1 MRSPGLKGDAIM
13 LNDKD
18 PTASDEEWIM
28 ASRSRGAD
36 YQINKASIDEL
47 LTKLHSMASEGLEV
61 NVEFI
66 KTILSG
72 RYTEASV
79 NAMDRLT
86 KALNEASKSSTRIE
100 YGLFAV
106 GLATVILAF
115 LNYFK

>member
-1 MRSPGLKGDAIM
+1 M

-18 PTASDEEWIM
+18 PTTSDEKWIM
-28 ASRSRGAD
+28 ASRSGGAD
-36 YQINKASIDEL
+36 YQINNASIDEL
-47 LTKLHSMASEGLEV
+47 LTKFHSMTSEGLTV

-86 KALNEASKSSTRIE
+86 EALNNASRSSAVIGW
-100 YGLFAV
+100 GLVAVSVAV
-106 GLATVILAF
+106 GTATVILAW
-115 LNYFK
+115 LNYIK